1 MAFILGVKMNSDS
14 RKWSS
19 RIEKT
24 TQKLLDCGVI
34 SILSSF
40 EFANEIISLFR
51 GLDIKERQQMIIID
65 EFHNYYE
72 KSNFDNE
79 SHSLISE
86 NSSKS
91 LAGFIRQDNFA
102 FIYSY
107 DETLSKIRD
116 LYSRL
121 SFMNN
126 LDSEYFI
133 KFLIENKDT
142 QPLLI
147 DMLKIYNE
155 LKGKGIDYFSTVLY
169 LLDFKDKEF
178 TNSVFEYVLKTSED
192 EIIIS
197 RENDFLNSIIFLVNH
212 PQYAGKLKSHS
223 INTPY
228 VYAGDASYKKDL
240 LKDVDF
246 YDIPEIFK
254 NNNRAC
260 FIKFYIDNRKYLSS
274 SQIAYIIDFMDKH
287 EVIDC
292 IVQMAEKY
300 EYDKDIIIS
309 IASDFKEKIKNTGVK
324 ELQQYIHYYHSDTD
338 DIYYSLYC
346 ENENSLFKNTSSSI
360 TLKDF
365 SDQFCG
371 FIYSFIESEYLKDSL
386 NSAKEEAFVSNTKK
400 RL

>member
-34 SILSSF
+34 NILSSF

-51 GLDIKERQQMIIID
+51 GLDIKERQRMIIID
-65 EFHNYYE
+65 EFHNYYK

-192 EIIIS
+192 EIIIK
-197 RENDFLNSIIFLVNH
+197 REDDFLNSIIFLVNH

-386 NSAKEEAFVSNTKK
+386 NSAKEKAFVSNTKK